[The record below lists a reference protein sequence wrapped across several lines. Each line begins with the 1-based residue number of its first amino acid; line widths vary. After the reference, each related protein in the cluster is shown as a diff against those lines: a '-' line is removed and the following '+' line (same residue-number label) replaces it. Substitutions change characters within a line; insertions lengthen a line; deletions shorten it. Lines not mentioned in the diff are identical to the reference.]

1 MRPAHCAQVNA
12 TERSGFHRAATT
24 LAMAKYE
31 QPLGSQLLS
40 RGQSVLLVL

>member
-24 LAMAKYE
+24 VAKCE
-31 QPLGSQLLS
+31 EPSGSQLLS
-40 RGQSVLLVL
+40 QGQSVFLVL